1 MSEKKCNL
9 FRYIAGGL
17 LILQGLG
24 IIVSGSFD
32 FGSLLS
38 IFASAVMAIS
48 LLTKKDNF
56 FAIGIPAYIVQEILT
71 IIECVRMISVGF
83 LGMNATIIFS
93 ILYIVVYVLL
103 FVSLLNI
110 GKNKKLSSIAIAML
124 LAVNILAGFV
134 NGRSFTSG
142 ILSALI
148 LAIFSVPIILAVIA
162 IRNTPQRQRVV
173 LNKKSAPVF
182 ETSERLTK
190 LKELLDVGAITQEEF
205 DAKKKEILNL

>member
-17 LILQGLG
+17 LILEGLG
-24 IIVSGSFD
+24 IIVSGSFG
-32 FGSLLS
+32 FGRLLM
-38 IFASAVMAIS
+38 IFANAVMAIS
-48 LLTKKDNF
+48 LLTKKDSF
-56 FAIGIPAYIVQEILT
+56 FVIGIPAYIVQEICT
-71 IIECVRMISVGF
+71 IIECVRMIRVGY
-83 LGMNATIIFS
+83 LGMNATIIVS

-124 LAVNILAGFV
+124 LAVNILFGFT

-148 LAIFSVPIILAVIA
+148 LVS
-162 IRNTPQRQRVV
+162 
-173 LNKKSAPVF
+173 
-182 ETSERLTK
+182 
-190 LKELLDVGAITQEEF
+190 
-205 DAKKKEILNL
+205 

>member
-17 LILQGLG
+17 LILEGLG
-24 IIVSGSFD
+24 VIVSGSFD
-32 FGSLLS
+32 FVSLLT
-38 IFASAVMAIS
+38 IFARVVMAIS

-56 FAIGIPAYIVQEILT
+56 FVIGVPAYIVQEICI
-71 IIECVRMISVGF
+71 IIECVRMIRVHY
-83 LGMNATIIFS
+83 LGMHATIIVS

-124 LAVNILAGFV
+124 LAVHILFGFT
-134 NGRSFTSG
+134 NGGGFTSA

-148 LAIFSVPIILAVIA
+148 LAIFSAPIILAVIV

-173 LNKKSAPVF
+173 LNKKSVPVF
-182 ETSERLTK
+182 TTIEKLTK
-190 LKELLDVGAITQEEF
+190 LKELLDMGAISQEEF
-205 DAKKKEILNL
+205 DAKKKEFLNL

>member
-1 MSEKKCNL
+1 
-9 FRYIAGGL
+9 
-17 LILQGLG
+17 
-24 IIVSGSFD
+24 
-32 FGSLLS
+32 
-38 IFASAVMAIS
+38 
-48 LLTKKDNF
+48 
-56 FAIGIPAYIVQEILT
+56 
-71 IIECVRMISVGF
+71 MISVGY